1 MGGPRAHCTLEG
13 RVAVVTLDNPPLNA
27 LDTETR
33 EALAAVFADLAGCGD
48 DLRAVVLRG
57 GGEKAFAAGADI
69 KAFLELDR
77 ASALRRVAR
86 AHEINASIENFP
98 RPVVAAIHGYCLGGG
113 LELAL
118 CCDFRYAS
126 EDARFGFPEVGLS
139 LFPGNGGTQ
148 RARRHLG
155 LGRVKELMF
164 TGDLVG
170 AREALD
176 CGLVE
181 RVVPEGQV
189 VETALAAANR
199 IASRGP
205 LGVAAVKAVLNR
217 TQDAP
222 LAEGLAV
229 EAEAWSR
236 LADTEDMKEG
246 ARAFLEKRKPEYR
259 GR

>member
-1 MGGPRAHCTLEG
+1 MVSPRAHFELEG

-33 EALAAVFADLAGCGD
+33 EALAAVFAELDGCRD
-48 DLRAVVLRG
+48 ELRAVVLRG

-69 KAFLELDR
+69 KAFLDLDR
-77 ASALRRVAR
+77 ASARRRVAR
-86 AHEINASIENFP
+86 AHEINAAIENF
-98 RPVVAAIHGYCLGGG
+98 RWPVVAAIHGYCLGGG

-118 CCDFRYAS
+118 SCDLRYAS
-126 EDARFGFPEVGLS
+126 EDARFGFPEVNLS

-148 RARRHLG
+148 RARRHLSM
-155 LGRVKELMF
+155 GRVKELMF
-164 TGDLVG
+164 TGDIVG
-170 AREALD
+170 ARDALD
-176 CGLVE
+176 YGLVE
-181 RVVPEGQV
+181 RVVPTGQV
-189 VETALAAANR
+189 VEAALAVANR

-217 TQDAP
+217 TQDAS
-222 LAEGLAV
+222 LAEGLEV
-229 EAEAWSR
+229 EADAWSR

-246 ARAFLEKRKPEYR
+246 ARAFLEKRKPDYK